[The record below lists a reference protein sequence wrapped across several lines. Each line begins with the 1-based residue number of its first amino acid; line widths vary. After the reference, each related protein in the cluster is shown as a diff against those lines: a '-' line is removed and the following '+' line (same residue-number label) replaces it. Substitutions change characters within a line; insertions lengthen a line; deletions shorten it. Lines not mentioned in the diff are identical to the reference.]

1 MFQQSTWWA
10 CAIEVSGK
18 HIGLLFG
25 LMNGM
30 GCVGAI
36 SSQYFFG
43 ALADWRAAKGFEGR
57 DQWDPAIYVVVVG
70 LLLGG
75 VVWLFVDSSRP
86 VDADEPRV

>member
-1 MFQQSTWWA
+1 MMFQQSTWWA

-36 SSQYFFG
+36 SSQ
-43 ALADWRAAKGFEGR
+43 
-57 DQWDPAIYVVVVG
+57 
-70 LLLGG
+70 
-75 VVWLFVDSSRP
+75 
-86 VDADEPRV
+86 